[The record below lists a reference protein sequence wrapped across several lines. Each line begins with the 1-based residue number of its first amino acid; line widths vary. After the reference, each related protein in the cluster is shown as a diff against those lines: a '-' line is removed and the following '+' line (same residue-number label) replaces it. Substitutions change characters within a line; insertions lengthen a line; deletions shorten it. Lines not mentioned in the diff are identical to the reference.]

1 MYQSLFQ
8 DDFAKELREVYRAAL
23 CNSEPD
29 VAEKAVLEE
38 YANCLTDEEDAAVF
52 WLALA
57 HEQWKAG
64 CLTQK
69 GMEQAEYWSTHGA
82 ELRFTEAAIQC
93 VMQKLHEPMPS
104 PKKRMPPKNIC
115 KDWNNGDVF

>member
-38 YANCLTDEEDAAVF
+38 YANCLADEEDAAVF

-69 GMEQAEYWSTHGA
+69 GMEQAEY
-82 ELRFTEAAIQC
+82 
-93 VMQKLHEPMPS
+93 
-104 PKKRMPPKNIC
+104 
-115 KDWNNGDVF
+115 